1 MRLTEKTIIR
11 GLKKRVNL
19 SGNKTACIFDD
30 DVYTWRE
37 LDQISD
43 AAAGKLV
50 DIGVKKGDHVGIL
63 GVNTIEWLVCYYAIH
78 KI

>member
-43 AAAGKLV
+43 VAAGKLV
-50 DIGVKKGDHVGIL
+50 DIGVKKR
-63 GVNTIEWLVCYYAIH
+63 
-78 KI
+78 